1 MLIFAVPIIVCFA
14 HQPVIHLIKDNLMKL
29 KLFAAGVLAA
39 ASFGAL
45 AADQLVILDDNPL
58 ANNFFVSNQ
67 APSDGV
73 LSGGSDVIT
82 FGGLA
87 PGLYNIVVTISGQN
101 LTFDAAKTNLNGTL
115 GSDYGAGK
123 LHFFGVDHTGNSPFV
138 LNLFGNALTG
148 AKYSG
153 EVTVT
158 AVPEPATY
166 GMLLG
171 GLGVLG
177 FLARR
182 RKNTDA

>member
-1 MLIFAVPIIVCFA
+1 
-14 HQPVIHLIKDNLMKL
+14 MKL
-29 KLFAAGVLAA
+29 KLFVASLMAA
-39 ASFGAL
+39 ASFSAM

-67 APSDGV
+67 SPLDGV

-87 PGLYNIVVTISGQN
+87 PGLYEIVVTISGQN
-101 LTFDAAKTNLNGTL
+101 LSFDGVTSNLNGTA
-115 GSDYGAGK
+115 GSTYGAGK
-123 LHFFGVDHTGNSPFV
+123 FHFFGVEHSGTSPFV
-138 LNLFGNALTG
+138 LNLFGTALDG

-182 RKNTDA
+182 KKNNQA

>member
-1 MLIFAVPIIVCFA
+1 
-14 HQPVIHLIKDNLMKL
+14 MKL
-29 KLFAAGVLAA
+29 KLIVASMMVA
-39 ASFGAL
+39 ASFSAV

-58 ANNFFVSNQ
+58 ANNFFQSVK
-67 APSDGV
+67 APGDDV

-87 PGLYNIVVTISGQN
+87 PGLYEIVVTISGQN
-101 LTFDAAKTNLNGTL
+101 LTFDGTLSNLNGTL
-115 GSDYGAGK
+115 GATYGSGA
-123 LHFFGVDHTGNSPFV
+123 LRFFGVEHTGAAPFV
-138 LNLFGNALTG
+138 LNLFGAGAAG

-171 GLGVLG
+171 GLGILG

>member
-1 MLIFAVPIIVCFA
+1 
-14 HQPVIHLIKDNLMKL
+14 MKL
-29 KLFAAGVLAA
+29 KLFAASLLAA
-39 ASFGAL
+39 ASFGAS

-67 APSDGV
+67 SPSDGV

-87 PGLYNIVVTISGQN
+87 PGLYEIVVTISGQN
-101 LTFDAAKTNLNGTL
+101 LTFDAATTTLNGTS
-115 GSDYGAGK
+115 GTAYGAGK
-123 LHFFGVDHTGNSPFV
+123 FRFFGVEHTGSAPFV
-138 LNLFGNALTG
+138 LNLFGTALTG

-171 GLGVLG
+171 GMGVLA

-182 RKNTDA
+182 RKDTGA

>member
-1 MLIFAVPIIVCFA
+1 
-14 HQPVIHLIKDNLMKL
+14 MKL
-29 KLFAAGVLAA
+29 KLIAASLLAA
-39 ASFGAL
+39 ASLSAT
-45 AADQLVILDDNPL
+45 AADQLVILDANPL

-67 APSDGV
+67 SPSDGV

-87 PGLYNIVVTISGQN
+87 PGLYEIVVTISGQN
-101 LTFDAAKTNLNGTL
+101 LTFDAATTNLNGTL
-115 GSDYGAGK
+115 GTAFGGGK
-123 LHFFGVDHTGNSPFV
+123 LRFFGVEHSGVSPFA
-138 LNLFGNALTG
+138 LNLFGTAFDG

-166 GMLLG
+166 AMLLG

-182 RKNTDA
+182 RKNDQA

>member
-1 MLIFAVPIIVCFA
+1 
-14 HQPVIHLIKDNLMKL
+14 MKL
-29 KLFAAGVLAA
+29 KLIAAGLLAA

-67 APSDGV
+67 SPSDGV
-73 LSGGSDVIT
+73 LSGGSDMIT

-87 PGLYNIVVTISGQN
+87 PGLYDIVVTISGQN
-101 LTFDAAKTNLNGTL
+101 LTFDAAQTKLNGTL
-115 GSDYGAGK
+115 GTAYGAGK
-123 LHFFGVDHTGNSPFV
+123 LHFFGVEHTGAGPFV
-138 LNLFGNALTG
+138 LNLFGTAMAG

-153 EVTVT
+153 EVTVS

-171 GLGVLG
+171 GLGILG

-182 RKNTDA
+182 RKDTGA

>member
-1 MLIFAVPIIVCFA
+1 
-14 HQPVIHLIKDNLMKL
+14 MKL
-29 KLFAAGVLAA
+29 KLIVASVMAA
-39 ASFGAL
+39 ASFSAM

-58 ANNFFVSNQ
+58 ANNFFQSVKS
-67 APSDGV
+67 PTDDV

-87 PGLYNIVVTISGQN
+87 PGLYEIVVTISGQN
-101 LTFDAAKTNLNGTL
+101 LTFDGTQSNLNGTT
-115 GSDYGAGK
+115 GATYGGGK
-123 LHFFGVDHTGNSPFV
+123 LRFFGVEHTGAAPFV
-138 LNLFGNALTG
+138 LNLFGTGMTG

-153 EVTVT
+153 EVTVS

-171 GLGVLG
+171 GLGILG

-182 RKNTDA
+182 KKNTDA

>member
-1 MLIFAVPIIVCFA
+1 
-14 HQPVIHLIKDNLMKL
+14 MKL
-29 KLFAAGVLAA
+29 KLFAASVLAA
-39 ASFGAL
+39 ASFGAM
-45 AADQLVILDDNPL
+45 AADQLVMLDDNPL

-67 APSDGV
+67 SPLDGV

-87 PGLYNIVVTISGQN
+87 PGLYEIVVTISGQN
-101 LTFDAAKTNLNGTL
+101 LTFNGALTNLNGTM
-115 GSDYGAGK
+115 GSTYGAGK
-123 LHFFGVDHTGNSPFV
+123 LRFLGVEHTGAAPFV
-138 LNLFGNALTG
+138 LNLFGTALAG

-153 EVTVT
+153 EVTVS

-182 RKNTDA
+182 RRDSGV